1 MGNGRNGRLLSLY
14 IQRSFLEWMGFRSF
28 LFTLVVNQAVAPV
41 LGLAVWSA
49 ALPEQR
55 GVSAYFIALLA
66 VQLMTVSYEY
76 HTVSMA
82 IYEGNLN
89 DSLLRPHPM
98 VIAPLG
104 ENLATRAW
112 HLLIGFPIVAIAM
125 TAAGVGFDG
134 WDIVVALPAL
144 AFAAL
149 LRFLFTYALALSAL
163 WGQQSGGVTELGSI
177 LVFLLGGLAAP
188 IPLMPES
195 IRPIGEALPF
205 RAMLGFPAEIATG
218 SLNRQEIVQ
227 GYGWQALWMAV
238 FAAVATVVWTAGV
251 RRYTALGG

>member
-1 MGNGRNGRLLSLY
+1 MRNVRLLTLY
-14 IQRSFLEWMGFRSF
+14 VRRSFLEWMGFRSF

-49 ALPEQR
+49 ALPER
-55 GVSAYFIALLA
+55 SGISTYFIALLA

-76 HTVSMA
+76 HTVSMG
-82 IYEGNLN
+82 IYQGNLN
-89 DSLLRPHPM
+89 DNLLRPHPM

-112 HLLIGFPIVAIAM
+112 HLLIGLPMIAIAM
-125 TAAGVGFDG
+125 AAAGVAFDVG
-134 WDIVVALPAL
+134 NVVLALPAL
-144 AFAAL
+144 ALAAL

-163 WGQQSGGVTELGSI
+163 WGQQSGGVTELGTI

-195 IRPIGEALPF
+195 IRPFGEALPF
-205 RAMLGFPAEIATG
+205 RAMLGFPAEIASGTLTG
-218 SLNRQEIVQ
+218 QQVVE
-227 GYGWQALWMAV
+227 GYGFQLLWLAV
-238 FAAVATVVWTAGV
+238 FVPVAGAIWRVGLRRYAAV
-251 RRYTALGG
+251 GG